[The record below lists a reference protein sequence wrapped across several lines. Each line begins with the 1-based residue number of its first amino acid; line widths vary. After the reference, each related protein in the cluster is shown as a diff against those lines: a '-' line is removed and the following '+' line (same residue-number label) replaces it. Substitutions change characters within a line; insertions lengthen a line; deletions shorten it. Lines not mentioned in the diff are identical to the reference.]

1 MKNLLLALI
10 GLGVISYL
18 MFNLVYEPNTELKDW
33 CKDFIQ
39 KDNGSIDEPLMK
51 TLRQTCKEKKYSN

>member
-10 GLGVISYL
+10 GLGVTSYL
-18 MFNLVYEPNTELKDW
+18 MFNLVYEPNTELEDW